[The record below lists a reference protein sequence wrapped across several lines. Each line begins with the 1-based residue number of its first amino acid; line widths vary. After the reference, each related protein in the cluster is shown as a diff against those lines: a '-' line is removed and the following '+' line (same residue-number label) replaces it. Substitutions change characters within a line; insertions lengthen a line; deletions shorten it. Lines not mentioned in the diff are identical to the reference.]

1 MTHYISMHATN
12 KQIQKTRYCSYV
24 IFAKIRS
31 YILKYINLTNAFD
44 LTTVLFI

>member
-31 YILKYINLTNAFD
+31 YILFIYFFFLI
-44 LTTVLFI
+44 LFYF

>member
-31 YILKYINLTNAFD
+31 YILFIYFFFFLI
-44 LTTVLFI
+44 LFYF